1 MISRRFLLFQA
12 NKGDMTLNSKT
23 ITIFATYM
31 NLSIIFLEYRAS
43 DTFGRHL
50 LAAQLIDVLL

>member
-23 ITIFATYM
+23 ITIFATYV
-31 NLSIIFLEYRAS
+31 NLSIFLEYRAS